1 MISIT
6 WKLIRH
12 VNSRAPP
19 GPLGSE
25 ILGWGPVLCM
35 LRSPLGDP
43 GPHLDLRTTDL
54 GVGKSEIRMPARAGS
69 GESLLSGLWSPSQK
83 GQEVTFLLC
92 PHVVERKRW
101 RETLLPASSPSYHHL
116 FGGRDSTCE
125 FSGHTNIYSKIMGWQ
140 GLCGWPLLG
149 HKRVFSISSSKSAS
163 TLENSQIAMVT
174 SEHWE
179 A

>member
-69 GESLLSGLWSPSQK
+69 GESLLSGLWSPA
-83 GQEVTFLLC
+83 
-92 PHVVERKRW
+92 RKVKR
-101 RETLLPASSPSYHHL
+101 SPSCCVL
-116 FGGRDSTCE
+116 TWWKGRDGGKPYFQPHLHPTIISLGVGIQHVN
-125 FSGHTNIYSKIMGWQ
+125 FQ
-140 GLCGWPLLG
+140 GTQTFTP
-149 HKRVFSISSSKSAS
+149 K
-163 TLENSQIAMVT
+163 
-174 SEHWE
+174 
-179 A
+179 